1 MTKGISKVIEQIPPS
16 GIRKFF
22 DLASTM
28 ENVISLGVGEPDFD
42 TPWHICEN
50 AIHSMSKGKTHYTA
64 NRGLIELRNVI
75 SAFHKYRYNQQ
86 YDPEKE
92 IIVTVGGSE
101 GIDLA
106 MRTLLNPG
114 DEVIVLDPNYVA
126 YAPAVMMAGGI
137 TVPIKLTQDNDFK
150 LLAEDLK
157 NAITDKTKAIILN
170 FPSNPTGGVMSK
182 EDYAAL
188 VPILKESGIWVVSD
202 EIYAELTFDG
212 EFASLAQFPEIKD
225 QVIVINGFSKAFAM
239 TGWRLGYILSNK
251 EVSSQ
256 LNKIHQYVIMSAPT
270 AAQYAAIEAMQH
282 GLPDVLRMRNDYERR
297 RNLIVT
303 RLNKMG
309 LKTNKPKGTFYVF
322 PNITSTGLSSEEFCE
337 KLLDQERV
345 ACVPGTA
352 FGPSGEG
359 HIRISYAY
367 SLDHII
373 EACNRIEHFVNSLQ
387 ESKPEM
393 IVEEIIID

>member
-170 FPSNPTGGVMSK
+170 F
-182 EDYAAL
+182 L
-188 VPILKESGIWVVSD
+188 PIL
-202 EIYAELTFDG
+202 
-212 EFASLAQFPEIKD
+212 PE
-225 QVIVINGFSKAFAM
+225 A
-239 TGWRLGYILSNK
+239 L
-251 EVSSQ
+251 
-256 LNKIHQYVIMSAPT
+256 
-270 AAQYAAIEAMQH
+270 
-282 GLPDVLRMRNDYERR
+282 
-297 RNLIVT
+297 
-303 RLNKMG
+303 
-309 LKTNKPKGTFYVF
+309 
-322 PNITSTGLSSEEFCE
+322 
-337 KLLDQERV
+337 
-345 ACVPGTA
+345 
-352 FGPSGEG
+352 
-359 HIRISYAY
+359 
-367 SLDHII
+367 
-373 EACNRIEHFVNSLQ
+373 
-387 ESKPEM
+387 
-393 IVEEIIID
+393 